1 MISGQPLR
9 KSFAKRPCP
18 VSLAAVCLLAALCGC
33 QQRVRVLSEPPVPP
47 GPSAAAAGLPTRA
60 QEPVSPS
67 PQLPENWQELAKH
80 LTLADIVNIGLA
92 NNTVTQRT
100 WHAAR
105 AAAAQVGVSR
115 AAYLPSIDVD
125 ASFGHLRQSAV
136 GGRFTFSQDPYG
148 ATATLNWLLFDFGGR
163 SARLDQAWAALVAA
177 DYGHNAAIQDVV
189 FSLQAA
195 YYGFLSAKAQLA
207 AAESNVQE
215 AQVNL
220 DAARKRHE
228 VGVAT
233 IADVLRAQ
241 TALSEA
247 QLQKHTLEGAIEA
260 LRGQLAT
267 TMGIP
272 ATASLDVGVVLP
284 ADIPAEQ
291 IAREVEPLVAQAL
304 SSRPDLAGARW
315 QAEEALARLKA
326 IKSQGWPVLSVKTS
340 ANRTYYLPRA
350 FEKHDNN
357 WSASVLVTFPLFT
370 GFAQSHEVKKAEA
383 EAEQRQAEANGF
395 EQQVILEVWTGYAE
409 LKTAAQRVRTA
420 RDWLASAEESER
432 VALAQYKQGVAS
444 ILDLLSA
451 QAALAWARGE
461 EIQARA
467 DWFLALARLAR
478 ATGIL
483 IPVQEEARGL
493 PKNGE
498 ENP

>member
-1 MISGQPLR
+1 MTSGQPLSER
-9 KSFAKRPCP
+9 SPRRPCP
-18 VSLAAVCLLAALCGC
+18 ASLAAVCLLAVLCGC
-33 QQRVRVLSEPPVPP
+33 QERLRVLSEPLVPP
-47 GPSAAAAGLPTRA
+47 GPSVSATGLPGPAR
-60 QEPVSPS
+60 EPAPPGLQV
-67 PQLPENWQELAKH
+67 PENWQELAKQ

-100 WHAAR
+100 WQAAR
-105 AAAAQVGVSR
+105 AAAAQVGISR
-115 AAYLPSIDVD
+115 APYLPSIGVEG
-125 ASFGHLRQSAV
+125 SFGHVRQSAV

-163 SARLDQAWAALVAA
+163 SARLDQAWAALLAA

-207 AAESNVQE
+207 AAETNVQE
-215 AQVNL
+215 ARVNL
-220 DAARKRHE
+220 EAARKRHE
-228 VGVAT
+228 VGIAT

-247 QLQKHTLEGAIEA
+247 DLQRQTLEGAIEA

-267 TMGIP
+267 AMGIP
-272 ATASLDVGVVLP
+272 ATTPLEVGVVLP
-284 ADIPAEQ
+284 EEIPAEE
-291 IAREVEPLVAQAL
+291 IARQVEPLVAQAL
-304 SSRPDLAGARW
+304 SNRPDLAGARW
-315 QAEEALARLKA
+315 QAEEAIARLRA
-326 IKSQGWPVLSVKTS
+326 IKSQGWPELSVKTS
-340 ANRTYYLPRA
+340 ANRTYYLPGA

-370 GFAQSHEVKKAEA
+370 GFAHSHEVKKAEA
-383 EAEQRQAEANGF
+383 EAEQRRAEANGF

-432 VALAQYKQGVAS
+432 VALAQYKQGVGS

-451 QAALAWARGE
+451 QAALAGARAE

-483 IPVQEEARGL
+483 TPAQDGVRGL

-498 ENP
+498 ERP

>member
-1 MISGQPLR
+1 MISRQPPR
-9 KSFAKRPCP
+9 KRSPKRPCP
-18 VSLAAVCLLAALCGC
+18 ASFAAICLAVALCGC
-33 QQRVRVLSEPPVPP
+33 HRTVGLLKQPLVPP
-47 GPSAAAAGLPTRA
+47 SPSAAAAELPA
-60 QEPVSPS
+60 LAKEPRPQTL
-67 PQLPENWQELAKH
+67 QLPENWQELAER

-105 AAAAQVGVSR
+105 AAAAQVGASR
-115 AAYLPSIDVD
+115 AAYFPSIDVD
-125 ASFGHLRQSAV
+125 GNFAHVHQSAV

-177 DYGHNAAIQDVV
+177 DYSHNTAIQDVV

-195 YYGFLSAKAQLA
+195 YYTFLSAKAQLA

-215 AQVNL
+215 ARVNFE
-220 DAARKRHE
+220 AARKRHE

-233 IADVLRAQ
+233 IADVLRAR

-247 QLQKHTLEGAIEA
+247 ELQKQILEGAIEA

-267 TMGIP
+267 AMGIP
-272 ATASLDVGVVLP
+272 ATTSLEVGVVLP
-284 ADIPAEQ
+284 ADIPAEK
-291 IAREVEPLVAQAL
+291 IAKQVEPLVAQAL
-304 SSRPDLAGARW
+304 ANRPDLARARW
-315 QAEEALARLKA
+315 HAEEALARLRG
-326 IKSQGWPVLSVKTS
+326 IKSQGWPVLSVRTS
-340 ANRTYYLPRA
+340 ANRTYYLPGA

-383 EAEQRQAEANGF
+383 EADQKLTEANGF
-395 EQQVILEVWTGYAE
+395 EQQVILEVWTGYAD
-409 LKTAAQRVRTA
+409 LKTASQRVRTS
-420 RDWLASAEESER
+420 RDWLKSAEESER

-451 QAALAWARGE
+451 QAALAGARAE

-467 DWFLALARLAR
+467 DWFLAVARLAR
-478 ATGIL
+478 ATGTL
-483 IPVQEEARGL
+483 IPPQDEPQGL
-493 PKNGE
+493 PRNGE
-498 ENP
+498 ETP